1 MVREARDVQRGA
13 VLRWS
18 GMTLHVSAV
27 SAEGEFRW
35 VHTYE
40 GVRLVF
46 RVDSPVN
53 VVTVGPG

>member
-1 MVREARDVQRGA
+1 M
-13 VLRWS
+13 RWS